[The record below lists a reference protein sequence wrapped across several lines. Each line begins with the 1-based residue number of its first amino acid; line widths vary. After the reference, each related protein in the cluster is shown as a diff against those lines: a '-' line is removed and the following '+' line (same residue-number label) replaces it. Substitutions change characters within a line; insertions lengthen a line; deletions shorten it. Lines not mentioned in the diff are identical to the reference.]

1 MGLRLLRFAPMLF
14 MQETDPV
21 SLLNWLGTLLL
32 LAIPVVNLIT
42 IVVILI
48 NPNGRASKK
57 NFILASLILF
67 VIAFALSLVL
77 VATVLPSLMQV
88 LEEYPTAP

>member
-1 MGLRLLRFAPMLF
+1 MLF

-21 SLLNWLGTLLL
+21 GILNWLGTLLL

-57 NFILASLILF
+57 NFVLASLILF
-67 VIAFALSLVL
+67 VIALVLSLIL
-77 VATVLPSLMQV
+77 VATVLPSLMEALQ
-88 LEEYPTAP
+88 EYPTAP